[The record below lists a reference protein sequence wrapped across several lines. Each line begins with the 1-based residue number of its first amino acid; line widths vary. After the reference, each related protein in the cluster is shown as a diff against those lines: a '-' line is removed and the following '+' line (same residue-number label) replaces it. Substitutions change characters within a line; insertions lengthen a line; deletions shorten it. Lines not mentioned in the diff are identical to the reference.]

1 MPFTSHCLYFHPWL
15 FLDLATYGCCYSCFD
30 SKNAFFLIIILFL
43 SISRAA
49 FDKCLM
55 ELNEAGI
62 ASISTFLNKDGGLDL
77 TSNSG
82 IVLCLKEKILWSF
95 PIWPRNRLISDVIEP
110 VLNHTEKHVYCIA
123 ELQTIFHSNIYGKL
137 SVIRC
142 ENIYSHILKGSVN
155 VKISHL
161 IIKS

>member
-30 SKNAFFLIIILFL
+30 SKNAIFWIIILFL

-82 IVLCLKEKILWSF
+82 IVLCLKEKKFMIFSSMASK
-95 PIWPRNRLISDVIEP
+95 PINIRWIRICLI
-110 VLNHTEKHVYCIA
+110 H
-123 ELQTIFHSNIYGKL
+123 
-137 SVIRC
+137 
-142 ENIYSHILKGSVN
+142 N
-155 VKISHL
+155 VKPCVASNYRQFFI
-161 IIKS
+161 